1 MKEINCLNLCD
12 IWGQATKDKKK
23 IIELIRHRGV
33 ERVYIGS
40 YFCGNYFINL
50 NENDINLFFSQ
61 IQKEIKLTLVIPI
74 FNQSNLY
81 IGKERIKKITTILNS
96 FIDEICV
103 NDYGMLQYSSDHLDM
118 VGSISLGRLFM
129 KEYRD
134 PRYHSYFNR
143 MIQPKIFTSYFSKLC
158 KQYNIIGA
166 EIDPTHEGIV
176 LSEAPEGI
184 EISMHTPLCYLTV
197 GQICEISSLQKDIE
211 KKFRPNDKCNYECTK
226 YNVQYFSEENLH
238 FIKFGRAV
246 YFENHITKIEGT
258 ELIRI
263 IYFPLT
269 DLGLFTERIM

>member
-23 IIELIRHRGV
+23 IMDLIGNRGV

-50 NENDINLFFSQ
+50 RENDINLF
-61 IQKEIKLTLVIPI
+61 IEEIPMDIKLTLVIPI
-74 FNQSNLY
+74 FNQYNLSN
-81 IGKERIKKITTILNS
+81 GKEKIKRLTTVLHS

-103 NDYGMLQYSSDHLDM
+103 NDYGMLQYSSDHLNR

-143 MIQPKIFTSYFSKLC
+143 MIQPKIFTPYFSKLC

-166 EIDPTHEGIV
+166 EIDPTHEGID
-176 LSEAPEGI
+176 LSECPEEI
-184 EISMHTPLCYLTV
+184 EISMHTPFCYITV

-211 KKFRPNDKCNYECTK
+211 KKFRPNDKCNYECSK
-226 YNVQYFSEENLH
+226 YKVQYFSEENLH

-246 YFENHITKIEGT
+246 YFENQITKIEGT
-258 ELIRI
+258 ESIRI

-269 DLGLFTERIM
+269 DLGLFRERIM